1 MTVNTVVT
9 VTSTLCPEWPV
20 SKNIWFLFFPQLSQE
35 KILKI
40 MNMVKN
46 KEVSIEGA
54 LYLAQ
59 KEVYAEK
66 VRPLLWS
73 IFQFKD
79 IQMHEHVLESLGEH

>member
-1 MTVNTVVT
+1 
-9 VTSTLCPEWPV
+9 
-20 SKNIWFLFFPQLSQE
+20 
-35 KILKI
+35 